1 MALFLFSFASSQKKT
16 YTGEWCPY
24 YSGVFNNQKII
35 TLVARPGRGWPNIG
49 AVVLWPL
56 TAAAEVAAVTG
67 PPLVEP
73 QSDQADLFPTPVPGG
88 GTIL

>member
-1 MALFLFSFASSQKKT
+1 MVSLLFMGFL
-16 YTGEWCPY
+16 
-24 YSGVFNNQKII
+24 NNHKII
-35 TLVARPGRGWPNIG
+35 ALVARPGRGWPNIG

-88 GTIL
+88 GTTL